1 MKGWILG
8 DEIFGPGNRQ
18 RPKIA
23 NRMVEI
29 PDSWTN
35 VQCLLRKGLKLLKLW
50 RLAVRFSRKL
60 LRSFFCS
67 QRTAAKLKLS
77 LHLHSISYIFLHH
90 LHHLHQLHLDH
101 IHHLHNLHQLQW
113 TSSTLH
119 TSSTSPTSTSS
130 TWHTSIYIINIIYRC
145 SATTYFLQGS
155 HNVIYTG
162 AITRVFTQ
170 ELLHRTWYT
179 GVLWQSCD
187 TGVVTQE

>member
-1 MKGWILG
+1 MDFGGWDFRAGESPEAQNSQPDGWNPRLL
-8 DEIFGPGNRQ
+8 NK
-18 RPKIA
+18 RPVFA
-23 NRMVEI
+23 
-29 PDSWTN
+29 
-35 VQCLLRKGLKLLKLW
+35 RK
-50 RLAVRFSRKL
+50 RAEAAEVVTSCCSFFSRKL

-77 LHLHSISYIFLHH
+77 LHLHSIYIFLHH

-145 SATTYFLQGS
+145 SATTYFLQDS